1 MNIKKLKKL
10 AKSELNRADSGTD
23 ECKHYNNGFI
33 DGINFTIEQ
42 LNLSNVKGNKNKNEM
57 EAKNLRIGN
66 YITLTKSFKEFCES
80 RNVETSLL
88 RVTKIGYQEVELNR
102 LIDVNVSTIEAI
114 PLTIEW
120 VLKFNF
126 KYNDFTTLY
135 EFDDIQIDVSEL
147 ETVIFYRGVE
157 VVSTLKYVHELQ
169 NLFFTITGQ
178 ELELK
183 DKKK

>member
-1 MNIKKLKKL
+1 
-10 AKSELNRADSGTD
+10 
-23 ECKHYNNGFI
+23 
-33 DGINFTIEQ
+33 
-42 LNLSNVKGNKNKNEM
+42 M

-102 LIDVNVSTIEAI
+102 LIDANVSTIEAI

-120 VLKFNF
+120 LIKLGFNDD
-126 KYNDFTTLY
+126 YNKGYLG
-135 EFDDIQIDVSEL
+135 IDVNS
-147 ETVIFYRGVE
+147 TDFVITKPKMMGEWQNGYAWQYKCTWEKFTE
-157 VVSTLKYVHELQ
+157 FKYVHELQ
-169 NLFFTITGQ
+169 NLFFAITGQ

-183 DKKK
+183 DEI